1 MAIVVRQKS
10 IKYISN
16 LISKGQ
22 VDLESSW
29 SFEAED
35 ENRLIE
41 EKGWEIFM
49 NVHLAYD
56 DEGGEEAKST
66 YKFPV
71 AKLKGD
77 EVIVFRKGVIAAK
90 QRASQFGYDNV
101 YNAASK
107 LLDLIDEKYSEKEE
121 EAIEKERK
129 EEPVKENRV
138 FELPKISF
146 RDANIEEIGS
156 NDKFV
161 VSVSSEA
168 EVERFGYI
176 EVLKHSRDAIVDD
189 YLRNGIAVLV
199 NHDRDKIIGV
209 SEGYEIRNGKL
220 YVTYKLSKTAEPW
233 KTLIEEGILRHTSIG
248 YEIIEYE
255 QTGEKDGLPVV
266 TVTRWRPLEFSFVSI
281 PADITVGV
289 GRQKEVKVEEVVENG
304 EKEKREENTE
314 NKANNFIE
322 VKERREEVME
332 KIINATTVNVPVEK
346 EYSLHRVITALIE
359 NRTLD
364 GYEGEVAQELEYRLG
379 RRAKGVYVPF
389 DVFTRASDYSGLKLT
404 QFTGLVGEYPIQGSL
419 EKAGATVIKGL
430 QGTATVGIMGAY
442 PNVGWGNTSPSPS
455 DTNIKGY
462 ELLPNT
468 ASIWTTVYRSM
479 LKQSTPDIE
488 NYIRKLLGNAIVSGI
503 ERAALQGTGHGNSQ
517 PLGLVSFNLGAG
529 FGVNTSQ
536 TAAIN
541 TWAYSD
547 ITNMYQNVLGKVDK
561 PVFITGPAVYS
572 VLKSTVRSSSYP
584 VYIIDG
590 ANTIDGIPVLI
601 HAGMPANTVA
611 LGDPST
617 VILAYWGAI
626 DVLVNPYA
634 SGPAVRIEAY
644 VEFDSAVLVPTAWHI
659 LTLRTA

>member
-10 IKYISN
+10 VEYIKN

-29 SFEAED
+29 SFEADD

-41 EKGWEIFM
+41 EKGWETFV

-56 DEGGEEAKST
+56 DEGNEEAKDT

-77 EVIVFRKGVIAAK
+77 EVTVFRRGVIAAK
-90 QRASQFGYDNV
+90 QRASQFGYKNV
-101 YNAASK
+101 FEAASK
-107 LLDLIDEKYSEKEE
+107 LLNLIDEKFAGDEEEKEKLVSE
-121 EAIEKERK
+121 HRG
-129 EEPVKENRV
+129 
-138 FELPKISF
+138 FELPRVSY
-146 RDANIEEIGS
+146 READIEEIRS
-156 NDKFV
+156 DDKFV

-176 EVLKHSRDAIVDD
+176 EVLKHSKDAIVDD
-189 YLRNGIAVLV
+189 YLKNGIAVLV

-220 YVTYKLSKTAEPW
+220 YVTYRLSKTAEPW
-233 KTLIEEGILRHTSIG
+233 KTLIEEGILRHTSVG
-248 YEIIEYE
+248 YEILEYE
-255 QTGEKDGLPVV
+255 KQGEREGLPIIEV
-266 TVTRWRPLEFSFVSI
+266 TKWRPLEFSFVSI

-289 GRQKEVKVEEVVENG
+289 GRQKEVVMNE
-304 EKEKREENTE
+304 EKEEEKTSENNENINT
-314 NKANNFIE
+314 IE
-322 VKERREEVME
+322 VKESKERREEVME
-332 KIINATTVNVPVEK
+332 KIINATTINTPVKEN

-359 NRTLD
+359 NKALD
-364 GYEGEVAQELEYRLG
+364 GYEGEVAQELEHQLG

-389 DVFTRASDYSGLKLT
+389 GVFTRASDYSGLKVT

-419 EKAGATVIKGL
+419 EKAGATVIRGL

-442 PNVGWGNTSPSPS
+442 PNVSWGNTSPSAT

-468 ASIWTTVYRSM
+468 ASIWTTIYRSL

-488 NYIRKLLGNAIVSGI
+488 NYIRKLLGNAIVTGI
-503 ERAALQGTGHGNSQ
+503 EKAALQGTGHGNSQ
-517 PLGLVSFNLGAG
+517 PLGLVSFNLGTG

-536 TAAIN
+536 TAGTN
-541 TWAYSD
+541 TWAYTD
-547 ITNMYQNVLGKVDK
+547 IANMYQNVLGKVDN
-561 PVFITGPAVYS
+561 PVFIMPPAVYS
-572 VLKSTVRSSSYP
+572 VLKSTVRASGYP
-584 VYIIDG
+584 VYIIDA

-617 VILAYWGAI
+617 LLLAYWGAI

-634 SGPAVRIEAY
+634 SGPAVRVEAY
-644 VEFDSAVLVPTAWHI
+644 VEFDSAVLVPSAWHI
-659 LTLRTA
+659 LTLKTS